1 MRFTRALPILA
12 GVLLYAVACGS
23 STNKNPDAKGSGT
36 GTDAGT
42 GTGTADAAGSG
53 LVGLGQ
59 KCNSPADCPAA
70 APECITLKQGGTH
83 YCTPHCLDN
92 GTGTTN
98 GSGQF
103 TGSGTGALTPLPDD
117 TKCTAQYTGGSVGS
131 AFCEVILS
139 TTPADNPLKANTA
152 YTAVTFG
159 CAVECSTG
167 NACPTGTTCDTTQNV
182 CYPN

>member
-23 STNKNPDAKGSGT
+23 SSTNHTDARGTGSPDAASGT
-36 GTDAGT
+36 GTP
-42 GTGTADAAGSG
+42 DAAQAG

-59 KCNSPADCPAA
+59 KCTTPSDCPAS

-98 GSGQF
+98 GSAQF
-103 TGSGTGALTPLPDD
+103 TGSGTGALTPLPMDSL
-117 TKCTAQYTGGSVGS
+117 CAAQYTGPMASS
-131 AFCEVILS
+131 AACDVILS
-139 TTPADNPLKANTA
+139 TTPADNPLKANTK
-152 YTAVTFG
+152 YTAVVFG
-159 CAVECSTG
+159 CSIDCST
-167 NACPTGTTCDTTQNV
+167 NACPTGTTCDATQKI